1 MGGFE
6 YGGSLIGGA
15 PVVRKLQIAETCYT
29 GQLLMTGL
37 AAGTG
42 GAVQIADVASEANE
56 NDQPLIGIN
65 TGCNIINDAGWSGV
79 TGYGDTCTYDTTVAA
94 QQANDPVGAC
104 EVETTLILPYITLVR
119 GPIYNAAY
127 GTALTECVIT
137 TANAAGT
144 TLTHVGYAVTD
155 MADDLCMSYC
165 RSGASRG
172 HYRVITTSTSTT
184 VQTLTIAMPY
194 GTAVGDVFVHASCV
208 FGAGG
213 LDIPATANCIDG
225 NNDMNAYYDVFYHGV
240 NLEETGKEFALFTI
254 NAKATNYPYAA

>member
-1 MGGFE
+1 MGFE
-6 YGGSLIGGA
+6 YGGSLVGGA
-15 PVVRKLQIAETCYT
+15 PVVRKLQIGETCYT
-29 GQLLMTGL
+29 GQLLMSGMWGG
-37 AAGTG
+37 AG
-42 GAVQIADVASEANE
+42 GAVQIADAATETNE
-56 NDQPLIGIN
+56 NEQPIIGIN
-65 TGCNIINDAGWSGV
+65 TGCNVINDAGWSGV
-79 TGYGDTCTYDTTVAA
+79 TGYGDTCTVDTTVAA

-104 EVETTLILPYITLVR
+104 HVETTLIIPHITLVR

-144 TLTHVGYAVTD
+144 TLTHVNNAVTD

-194 GTAVGDVFVHASCV
+194 GSAVGDVFVHASCV
-208 FGAGG
+208 FGGGG
-213 LDIPATANCIDG
+213 LGIPATANCIDG
-225 NNDMNAYYDVFYHGV
+225 NNAMSSYYPVFYHDV
-240 NLEETGKEFALFTI
+240 NLEETGKEFALFTV
-254 NAKATNYPYAA
+254 NSLAMTYPIG